1 MLERIGSYRILEE
14 IGSGGMA
21 VIYKALHESLNR
33 VVAVKALKSSVAAD
47 SHFAIRF
54 EREALTV
61 SSLQHENI
69 VHIYD
74 FYKHQDGALFI
85 VMEHVDGIDLFDLLE
100 RTPQLPIDVAAII
113 ALGVA
118 RALDHAHYHGII
130 HRDVKPANVMIA
142 KNGVVKLMDFGIAR
156 DKSFGDLT
164 EQGTGLGTPSYMSPE
179 QIVGDKLDFRSDLFS
194 VGILLYQMV
203 CGKKPFVEDEQRS
216 VMHKIRVDKYPPPR
230 RVNNEIPR
238 ALEAILKRCL
248 QKRREDR
255 WQSTQQLIMALE
267 RFLADRV
274 DYDHRALV
282 VHYLRDQRVLS
293 IEDAAAQLS
302 SASAGGYRFVDGRQ
316 RFSTLRLRRLIAL
329 QAGLL
334 GVIGMA
340 LAILHATPSS
350 SATPS
355 RTPSS
360 QPTERR
366 LGKLR
371 VLVTPWAHIIVDGHR
386 VDTTPLVQPI
396 ELTEGEHTIELRHPK
411 LAPMVKKLDVRAGE
425 LSTLKVSLDAGG
437 AKPE

>member
-1 MLERIGSYRILEE
+1 MLDRIGSYRILEE

-74 FYKHQDGALFI
+74 FYKQAESLFI
-85 VMEHVDGIDLFDLLE
+85 VMEYVDGIDLFDLLE
-100 RTPQLPIDVAAII
+100 RMPQLPIDVAAII

-130 HRDVKPANVMIA
+130 HRDVKPANVMISR
-142 KNGVVKLMDFGIAR
+142 NGVVKLMDFGIAR

-203 CGKKPFVEDEQRS
+203 CGKKPFQEDEQRS

-230 RVNNEIPR
+230 RINPEIPGK
-238 ALEAILKRCL
+238 LDLILKRCL

-255 WQSTQQLIMALE
+255 WQSTQQLIVALE

-274 DYDHRALV
+274 DYDHRALM
-282 VHYLRDQRVLS
+282 VHFLRDQRVLS
-293 IEDAAAQLS
+293 VDEAAALLN

-350 SATPS
+350 SATPTQG
-355 RTPSS
+355 RPQTGV
-360 QPTERR
+360 ERR
-366 LGKLR
+366 SGKLR
-371 VLVTPWAHIIVDGHR
+371 ILVAPWAHVVVDGVF
-386 VDTTPLVQPI
+386 VDTTPVPHPL

-411 LAPMVKKLDVRAGE
+411 LATMVKKIDVRAGE
-425 LSTLKVSLDAGG
+425 LSTLKVALEPR
-437 AKPE
+437 PE